1 VLLQTP
7 VTGGPAGY
15 RGCTARV
22 RSLFMRRPARSSR
35 SLIMLSSD
43 AVTGPFGWMSRG
55 ACQREDP
62 ELFFPVTTHGA
73 ALRQVNAAKAV
84 CRACAVRAACL
95 SFGLQ
100 TSQDGIWGGTTPE
113 ERRCAPA
120 HRTGHGLNPGNTRG
134 GGHADVNS
142 RSRVRPRG
150 QQLQRPERASRICRL
165 L

>member
-1 VLLQTP
+1 
-7 VTGGPAGY
+7 
-15 RGCTARV
+15 
-22 RSLFMRRPARSSR
+22 
-35 SLIMLSSD
+35 MLSSD

-113 ERRCAPA
+113 ERRALRHLETLTPNDA
-120 HRTGHGLNPGNTRG
+120 HPPI
-134 GGHADVNS
+134 A
-142 RSRVRPRG
+142 
-150 QQLQRPERASRICRL
+150 RATA
-165 L
+165 

>member
-1 VLLQTP
+1 
-7 VTGGPAGY
+7 
-15 RGCTARV
+15 
-22 RSLFMRRPARSSR
+22 MRRPSRSAR

-113 ERRCAPA
+113 ERRALRHQETLTPNDA
-120 HRTGHGLNPGNTRG
+120 YPPI
-134 GGHADVNS
+134 A
-142 RSRVRPRG
+142 
-150 QQLQRPERASRICRL
+150 RATA
-165 L
+165 